1 MSISAATTTGLVFR
15 NKFMNNSFPGI
26 CTTNSFFACFA
37 RRAAIVEK
45 LVFAPND
52 DRSPLLRAE
61 TENEIRGGKRERVKN
76 FIRCA
81 DMH

>member
-15 NKFMNNSFPGI
+15 NKFMNNNFAGI

-45 LVFAPND
+45 LVFAPTD
-52 DRSPLLRAE
+52 DRSPPS
-61 TENEIRGGKRERVKN
+61 ERKLKMRLVKGSESG
-76 FIRCA
+76 
-81 DMH
+81 